1 LNRKPDFEPITKNIM
16 SKENKSNG
24 KYHTCGKFGHFSRDY
39 WHNNKLKNKHKSYL
53 KYRKQHY
60 KNTRNNLFKNKIFR
74 KANKQINCDSS
85 NNQNHNSDIFS
96 KYYNLEN
103 DVLLNCIIIKYQ
115 NDSETKLEQNNKI
128 SSWILDFGASL
139 HYIILIPSVPSKI

>member
-1 LNRKPDFEPITKNIM
+1 MNRKPDFEPITKNIM

-39 WHNNKLKNKHKSYL
+39 WHNNKL
-53 KYRKQHY
+53 
-60 KNTRNNLFKNKIFR
+60 KNKIFR

-115 NDSETKLEQNNKI
+115 NDSETKLEQKQ
-128 SSWILDFGASL
+128 
-139 HYIILIPSVPSKI
+139 